1 MGLLEFIFL
10 KTASDKKLEKKREK
24 IRVKMNSSYDD
35 KKYDK
40 YYWKLNRYDDE
51 IISRANKKYRKE
63 HPNAKTRHREH
74 GWYLPNDDE

>member
-1 MGLLEFIFL
+1 MRNFELKKGNFNKPTYCRFLEI
-10 KTASDKKLEKKREK
+10 
-24 IRVKMNSSYDD
+24 YD
-35 KKYDK
+35 
-40 YYWKLNRYDDE
+40 NE

>member
-1 MGLLEFIFL
+1 MGLLEMIFL

-24 IRVKMNSSYDD
+24 IRVKMCSSYDD

-40 YYWKLNRYDDE
+40 YYWKLSRYDNE
-51 IISRANKKYRKE
+51 IINRANKKYRKE
-63 HPNAKTRHREH
+63 NPNAKTRHREH